1 MDVITI
7 KFKIK
12 AMNLLIIKNENE
24 YQDLLEWIDMQFD
37 LKVIP
42 ESEEGK
48 KLQVALL
55 LIKQYENENY
65 AIPI

>member
-1 MDVITI
+1 
-7 KFKIK
+7 
-12 AMNLLIIKNENE
+12 MNLFIIKNENE

-48 KLQVALL
+48 NLQVALL

>member
-1 MDVITI
+1 
-7 KFKIK
+7 
-12 AMNLLIIKNENE
+12 MNLFTIKNENE

-65 AIPI
+65 LIPI